1 MGLFFISIRCVNM
14 FSAIGEYADDHVFS
28 ATEASIHAPRIF
40 SSASWRIEIAW
51 CMQKLQKM
59 KILGIGCQGIIMP
72 NTIQPGE
79 YSMGSDD

>member
-1 MGLFFISIRCVNM
+1 M

-51 CMQKLQKM
+51 CV
-59 KILGIGCQGIIMP
+59 
-72 NTIQPGE
+72 
-79 YSMGSDD
+79 